1 MDYPICQYALAIT
14 KLEVKVL
21 FAILKQ
27 QAVFGLSLTH
37 VQGQVYVTGQGD
49 SGQLG
54 LGPRV
59 AAAPVPTSILFP
71 CDDYNIV
78 YITAGIA
85 HNSKC
90 YTLQRIHMYVC
101 SSRVALLLGLH
112 CSYMVT
118 SHLHAAHTTRSKQYA
133 SMVSFKWVY

>member
-1 MDYPICQYALAIT
+1 MFLFSQYALAIT

-27 QAVFGLSLTH
+27 QAVFGLSLTL

-90 YTLQRIHMYVC
+90 YTLQRIHMYIC

-112 CSYMVT
+112 CSYMAA

-133 SMVSFKWVY
+133 SMVSFKQS